1 MGGAVG
7 RWRRPMGGG
16 GGAVGRLEMAAAR
29 GDAEEAAAGGESGP
43 SVPAAPGRA
52 QVFATVVDTFLEKL
66 VAAGSYQRFANCYC
80 CFYKLQPEM
89 TRSIYDQFISQL
101 QTSIKEEIQE
111 VKDEGN
117 LEPLFNSLDKI
128 VEEAKNREE
137 PAWYG
142 WSCGR
147 RSGERVCGGTF
158 LQGRKRPSGIPE
170 EDICSAMVPY
180 LLKHRAYLQKILKE
194 KEEENRKVAESVLA
208 GRDRIAELQQ
218 LIQARKHAWQAISK
232 EQRELMA
239 TLKEPQ

>member
-29 GDAEEAAAGGESGP
+29 GDAEEAAAGGESVP
-43 SVPAAPGRA
+43 SVPVAPGRA

-137 PAWYG
+137 PAW
-142 WSCGR
+142 
-147 RSGERVCGGTF
+147 
-158 LQGRKRPSGIPE
+158 RPSGIPE